1 MTNGIPTDHGL
12 ILFDG
17 VCNLCSNSVQL
28 IIKNDRKDYFRFAS
42 LQSDLG
48 VALKKQYN
56 ITTDSIVLVED
67 GKVYTQSSAALMI
80 ARRLKGA
87 YPLLYGFMILPRMI
101 RNTVYAWIARNRY
114 RWFGKK
120 EACWIPT
127 PELKNKFIAK

>member
-80 ARRLKGA
+80 ARRLKGS

-127 PELKNKFIAK
+127 PELKNKFIA

>member
-48 VALKKQYN
+48 IALKKQHN

-67 GKVYTQSSAALMI
+67 GNVYTQSSAALMI
-80 ARRLKGA
+80 ARRLGGA
-87 YPLLYGFMILPRMI
+87 YPLLYGFMILPRVI

-114 RWFGKK
+114 SWFGKK

-127 PELKNKFIAK
+127 PELKNKFIA

>member
-127 PELKNKFIAK
+127 PELKNKFIA

>member
-87 YPLLYGFMILPRMI
+87 YSLLYGFMILPRMI

-127 PELKNKFIAK
+127 PELKNKFIA